1 MPAEVRRVCD
11 EVSIS
16 AKALGMHY
24 VSGSITFAQKG
35 GTYSFSRNLGGIV
48 VTVPTSATVEEA
60 VVYAAESAAT
70 SILVHGNL
78 LLWRKS
84 KLIRPA
90 QVLAVA
96 CALTKVLGIDWTAS
110 YLSLNA
116 DTDERSSD
124 DDYNNSRLLLIGI
137 VAASRSI
144 NVSGWKKQ
152 HLLQCTI
159 AEFEGQL
166 RYALQQISERFSIG

>member
-1 MPAEVRRVCD
+1 MPAEIRRVCD

-35 GTYSFSRNLGGIV
+35 RSYSFSRNLGGIV
-48 VTVPTSATVEEA
+48 VIVPTSATVEEA

-70 SILVHGNL
+70 NILVHGHL
-78 LLWRKS
+78 LLWRKRQ
-84 KLIRPA
+84 LIRPA

-96 CALTKVLGIDWTAS
+96 CALTKVLGIDWAAS
-110 YLSLNA
+110 YLSLSA
-116 DTDERSSD
+116 QAQDRYSG
-124 DDYNNSRLLLIGI
+124 DDYNNVRLLLIGI

-144 NVSGWKKQ
+144 DVNGWKKQ
-152 HLLQCTI
+152 HLLQCSI
-159 AEFEGQL
+159 AEFEEQL
-166 RYALQQISERFSIG
+166 RYTLQQISERFLVG